1 MKKKKKPKGY
11 DYQPTDPPP
20 WFGCG
25 QRFNFFLG
33 WEKGEGGEVG
43 AGAASSWRERR
54 RKGEVKKEKKKRE
67 KSRRLS
73 TKTILQ
79 LLQNCI
85 GPTIPIGQE
94 IRCLP

>member
-1 MKKKKKPKGY
+1 M
-11 DYQPTDPPP
+11 TTSLLTPPP
-20 WFGCG
+20 LVWLRSKI
-25 QRFNFFLG
+25 QFFLG

-94 IRCLP
+94 IQCLP